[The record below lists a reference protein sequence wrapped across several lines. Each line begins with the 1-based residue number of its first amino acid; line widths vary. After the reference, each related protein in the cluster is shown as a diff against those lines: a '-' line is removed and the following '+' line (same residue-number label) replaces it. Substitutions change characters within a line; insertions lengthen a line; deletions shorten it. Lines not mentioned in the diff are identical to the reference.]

1 MQGAVKAEPCK
12 LGAEM
17 DETAVYLL
25 ITAKMHMLIARWV
38 RTSGTPEASDIGNSP
53 FLHRMRF
60 EYPLWVISTIGN
72 RAQIRWKNSEKRA
85 VGAAVL
91 RRQERATDTSL
102 QLPAGTGKRCLNPTR
117 LHSVRNFGRERQ
129 VCFTTFP
136 GMCGPTA
143 NILNSVRR
151 GIFSPNR

>member
-1 MQGAVKAEPCK
+1 MQGAAKAEPCK

-17 DETAVYLL
+17 DETAVYLFNHGENAYAYRAL
-25 ITAKMHMLIARWV
+25 GAHERNTGGIRYWEFSV
-38 RTSGTPEASDIGNSP
+38 
-53 FLHRMRF
+53 LHRMRF
-60 EYPLWVISTIGN
+60 EYPLWAISTTGN

-117 LHSVRNFGRERQ
+117 SHSVRNFGRERQ
-129 VCFTTFP
+129 ACFTAFP
-136 GMCGPTA
+136 EC
-143 NILNSVRR
+143 VDRR
-151 GIFSPNR
+151 RIS

>member
-17 DETAVYLL
+17 DETAVYLFNHGENAYAYRAL
-25 ITAKMHMLIARWV
+25 GAHERNT
-38 RTSGTPEASDIGNSP
+38 EASDIGNSP

-60 EYPLWVISTIGN
+60 EYPLWAISTIGN
-72 RAQIRWKNSEKRA
+72 RAQIRWKDSEKRA

-117 LHSVRNFGRERQ
+117 SHSVRNFDRERQ
-129 VCFTTFP
+129 ACFTTFP
-136 GMCGPTA
+136 EC
-143 NILNSVRR
+143 VERR
-151 GIFSPNR
+151 RIS